1 MSEIRSL
8 IQQIRF
14 SLNNLGAQNRHYD
27 FEAICRHFSRNRLG
41 LNILPAT
48 GPVSS
53 GGDQGRDFETYDIL
67 PELIS
72 QSKNRLISGSAAFA
86 CTIQK
91 NNIVKKIKDDV
102 QKIVEKGNKV
112 DIIYFFSLEN
122 VKVSKRHQIQKWS
135 QDTYSVKIEIFD
147 GEFLADNLSDKDL
160 FWIAIEYLQIP
171 SNLYPISKD
180 IDYLK
185 TKEKWENTTIN
196 TPNYAIFD
204 ELRNLGKRCLFD
216 KDTKQDIL
224 FWLSKLEQLL
234 KFDYS
239 QKFKRKVLYE
249 IVALRIRG
257 TGSLSSW
264 EKYVRQYFDMSSTFN
279 SQVEAQEAC
288 VVVTYAYGSMIRR
301 VSDFT
306 EEEIKKWRKLIE
318 YYTEVELKK
327 EYPKTIQATVYELKG
342 YLLLTDPYDRKIDE
356 GLDWWIK
363 LTSLIK
369 ETPLFPLERFS
380 DVLVAMIDFVGDNSK
395 YEQLNQTIDSLL
407 GERVGGFVVAE
418 KCRDR
423 AITYRKKGELL
434 KSLREL
440 HKVKV
445 AWYAHET
452 LYGSLLSMLLIAET
466 YFDLGLIYAAKH
478 YALAVAFIAQRARE
492 EKEKVFIPRGLSALA
507 EYEYSNGEWAHFLE
521 HANLSLKTLAIFT
534 KGLDDENAG
543 KIYEKMTFY
552 ASLISTFT
560 DILENNILS
569 TYVNNKIKEFDTE
582 IATEIIEDLIPLAKD
597 SWSKKKTEEILQK
610 IQSEFKNYPFN
621 DVGKERTIKF
631 SAFGTSWQFSWEN
644 NLVETAKSEQLI
656 SLLQILFAEC
666 IERDLFLLKSDVLI
680 KISLGSEYKIQN
692 QHQEDRFVWLVVLP
706 QKTPSNKEEIDRYHR
721 EALGIAIQIFS
732 ELSLLPRERI
742 VRLLENLFEEG
753 FINKAFAGNS
763 YEVLFIDLVPK
774 DLYEEILQ
782 LNKISYLENLKFA
795 NKTHKLLE
803 WKDSVISTYNEK
815 KSEELIRK
823 RYKKSI
829 IPISL
834 TLQKLKNKPF
844 FQETVKKLRLEGWKD
859 WHILMA
865 IAFITINYRVN
876 RLGYKD
882 LDDSKKKSI
891 EQMSLKETS
900 KSIPVPLVEF
910 GEIELKN
917 NLYMSM
923 LSTLKIFDLKYKP
936 NLLIKLA
943 LKEFLEK
950 RCRYFSEDIPHED
963 FFSSN

>member
-1 MSEIRSL
+1 MSKIRSL

-14 SLNNLGAQNRHYD
+14 SLDNLGAQNRHYD
-27 FEAICRHFSRNRLG
+27 FEAICRHLSRIRLG

-53 GGDQGRDFETYDIL
+53 GGDQGRDFETYKIL
-67 PELIS
+67 PEIVSQRNNGLIP
-72 QSKNRLISGSAAFA
+72 GSAAFA
-86 CTIQK
+86 CTTQK
-91 NNIVKKIKDDV
+91 NSILRKIKDDV
-102 QKIVEKGNKV
+102 KKIVERGNKV

-122 VKVSKRHQIQKWS
+122 VEVSKRHQVQKWS
-135 QDTYSVKIEIFD
+135 RETYSVEIEILD
-147 GEFLADNLSDKDL
+147 GEFLAESLADKDL

-171 SNLYPISKD
+171 SNLYPISED

-196 TPNYAIFD
+196 APNYAIFD

-249 IVALRIRG
+249 IVALRTRG
-257 TGSLSSW
+257 TGSLSGW
-264 EKYVRQYFDMSSTFN
+264 GKYVRQYFDLSDTFN
-279 SQVEAQEAC
+279 NQVEAQEAC
-288 VVVTYAYGSMIRR
+288 VVVTFAYGSMIRR

-318 YYTEVELKK
+318 DYTEVELKK
-327 EYPKTIQATVYELKG
+327 EYPKTIQAAIYELKG
-342 YLLLTDPYDRKIDE
+342 YLLLTDPYNRKVDE

-380 DVLVAMIDFVGDNSK
+380 DVLVAMIDFVDDNPK
-395 YEQLNQTIDSLL
+395 YEQLNQRIDLLL
-407 GERVGGFVVAE
+407 GERVGGFVVAK

-423 AITYRKKGELL
+423 AIAYRKKGELL

-466 YFDLGLIYAAKH
+466 YLDLGLIYAAKN
-478 YALAVAFIAQRARE
+478 YALAVTFIAQRARE
-492 EKEKVFIPRGLSALA
+492 EKEKVFIPKGLSALA
-507 EYEYSNGEWAHFLE
+507 TYEYSNGEWAHFFE
-521 HANLSLKTLAIFT
+521 HANLSLKALTIFT
-534 KGLDDENAG
+534 KGLDDENARE
-543 KIYEKMTFY
+543 IYEKMTFY
-552 ASLISTFT
+552 TSLISTFT

-569 TYVNNKIKEFDTE
+569 SYVNNKIKEFNTE
-582 IATEIIEDLIPLAKD
+582 IMTEIVEDLIPLAKD
-597 SWSKKKTEEILQK
+597 SWSKIKTEEILQK

-621 DVGKERTIKF
+621 DVGKVRSVKF
-631 SAFGTSWQFSWEN
+631 NAFGTSWHFSWKN

-666 IERDLFLLKSDVLI
+666 IEKDLFLLKSDVLI
-680 KISLGSEYKIQN
+680 RISLGNEYKIQN
-692 QHQEDRFVWLVVLP
+692 QHKEDRFVWLVVLP
-706 QKTPSNKEEIDRYHR
+706 QKTPSNQEEIDQYHR

-753 FINKAFAGNS
+753 FLHKAFAGNS

-774 DLYEEILQ
+774 DLYDEILK
-782 LNKISYLENLKFA
+782 LNKISYLKDLEFTNT
-795 NKTHKLLE
+795 THKLLG
-803 WKDSVISTYNEK
+803 WRDSVISAYNKK

-834 TLQKLKNKPF
+834 TLQKLKNKLF

-859 WHILMA
+859 WHILMT
-865 IAFITINYRVN
+865 IALITINYRVN

-917 NLYMSM
+917 TLYMSM

-936 NLLIKLA
+936 NLLIKSA

-950 RCRYFSEDIPHED
+950 RCCYFSDDISHKD
-963 FFSSN
+963 FFGKI

>member
-1 MSEIRSL
+1 MSKIRPI

-14 SLNNLGAQNRHYD
+14 SLSNLGAQNRHYD

-53 GGDQGRDFETYDIL
+53 GGDQGRDFETYVIL
-67 PELIS
+67 PKMIS
-72 QSKNRLISGSAAFA
+72 QSENKLISGSAAFA

-147 GEFLADNLSDKDL
+147 GEFLAENLSDKDL

-196 TPNYAIFD
+196 APNYAIFD

-224 FWLSKLEQLL
+224 FWISKLEQLL

-257 TGSLSSW
+257 TGSLLGW
-264 EKYVRQYFDMSSTFN
+264 GKYVRQYFDLSDTFN
-279 SQVEAQEAC
+279 NQVEAREAC
-288 VVVTYAYGSMIRR
+288 VVVTFAYGSMIRR

-318 YYTEVELKK
+318 DYTEVELKK
-327 EYPKTIQATVYELKG
+327 EYPKTIQAAVYELKG
-342 YLLLTDPYDRKIDE
+342 YLLLTDPYNRKVDE
-356 GLDWWIK
+356 GLNWWIK
-363 LTSLIK
+363 LASLIK
-369 ETPLFPLERFS
+369 ETPLFPLEGFS
-380 DVLVAMIDFVGDNSK
+380 DVLVAMIDFVGDNPK

-423 AITYRKKGELL
+423 SIAYRKKGELL

-466 YFDLGLIYAAKH
+466 YFDLGLIYAAKY
-478 YALAVAFIAQRARE
+478 YALAVTFIAQRARE

-534 KGLDDENAG
+534 KGLDDENARE
-543 KIYEKMTFY
+543 IYEKMTFY
-552 ASLISTFT
+552 TSLISTFT

-569 TYVNNKIKEFDTE
+569 SYVNNKIKEFNTE
-582 IATEIIEDLIPLAKD
+582 IMTEIVEDLIPLAKD
-597 SWSKKKTEEILQK
+597 SWSKIKTEEILQK

-621 DVGKERTIKF
+621 DVGKVRSVKF
-631 SAFGTSWQFSWEN
+631 NAFGTSWHFSWKN

-666 IERDLFLLKSDVLI
+666 IEKDLFLLKSDVLI
-680 KISLGSEYKIQN
+680 KISLGNEYKIQN
-692 QHQEDRFVWLVVLP
+692 QHKEDRFVWLVVLP
-706 QKTPSNKEEIDRYHR
+706 QKTPSNQEEIDQYHR
-721 EALGIAIQIFS
+721 EVLGIAIQIFS

-742 VRLLENLFEEG
+742 VRLLENLCEEG
-753 FINKAFAGNS
+753 FLHKTFAGNS
-763 YEVLFIDLVPK
+763 YEVLFIDLVSK
-774 DLYEEILQ
+774 DLYDDILK
-782 LNKISYLENLKFA
+782 LNKISYLKDLEFTNT
-795 NKTHKLLE
+795 THKLLG
-803 WKDSVISTYNEK
+803 WRDSVISAYNKK
-815 KSEELIRK
+815 KSEELIRE

-834 TLQKLKNKPF
+834 TLQKLKDKPF
-844 FQETVKKLRLEGWKD
+844 FQEIVKKLRLEDWKD
-859 WHILMA
+859 WHILMS
-865 IAFITINYRVN
+865 IALITVNYRVN
-876 RLGYKD
+876 RLEIKD
-882 LDDSKKKSI
+882 LDDQKKKCI
-891 EQMSLKETS
+891 EQMSIRETS
-900 KSIPVPLVEF
+900 GSMSVPLVEYQ
-910 GEIELKN
+910 EI
-917 NLYMSM
+917 NLRNYLIMSM
-923 LSTLKIFDLKYKP
+923 LSTLKIFDLEYKAKT
-936 NLLIKLA
+936 IFKDSI
-943 LKEFLEK
+943 KEFLEK
-950 RCRYFSEDIPHED
+950 RCRYFSDDIPHED
-963 FFSSN
+963 FFSPI

>member
-1 MSEIRSL
+1 MSEIRSV

-14 SLNNLGAQNRHYD
+14 SLSNLVAQNRHYD
-27 FEAICRHFSRNRLG
+27 FEDICRHFSRNRLG

-53 GGDQGRDFETYDIL
+53 GGDQGRDFETYEIL
-67 PELIS
+67 PEIIS
-72 QSKNRLISGSAAFA
+72 QSEGRLISGSAAFA
-86 CTIQK
+86 CTTQK
-91 NNIVKKIKDDV
+91 NSILNKIKDDV
-102 QKIVEKGNKV
+102 QKIIEKGNKV

-122 VKVSKRHQIQKWS
+122 VVVSKRHQVQKWS
-135 QDTYSVKIEIFD
+135 QDTYSVKLEIFD
-147 GEFLADNLSDKDL
+147 GEFLAESLSDKDL

-171 SNLYPISKD
+171 SSLYPFSED

-185 TKEKWENTTIN
+185 TKEKWEKTDITA
-196 TPNYAIFD
+196 PNYAIFD
-204 ELRNLGKRCLFD
+204 ELRNLGRRCLFD
-216 KDTKQDIL
+216 KDTKQDLL

-257 TGSLSSW
+257 TGSLLGW
-264 EKYVRQYFDMSSTFN
+264 EKYVRQYFDLSDTFN
-279 SQVEAQEAC
+279 NQVEAQEAC
-288 VVVTYAYGSMIRR
+288 VVVTFTYGSMIRR

-306 EEEIKKWRKLIE
+306 EEEIKEWRKLIE
-318 YYTEVELKK
+318 DYTEVELKK
-327 EYPKTIQATVYELKG
+327 EYPKTIQAAVYELKG
-342 YLLLTDPYDRKIDE
+342 YLLLTDPYDRKVDE

-363 LTSLIK
+363 LSSLIK

-380 DVLVAMIDFVGDNSK
+380 DVLIAMIDFVGDNPK

-407 GERVGGFVVAE
+407 GERVGDFAVAQ

-423 AITYRKKGELL
+423 AIVYRKKGELL

-552 ASLISTFT
+552 TSLISTFT

-569 TYVNNKIKEFDTE
+569 TYVNNKIKEFNTE
-582 IATEIIEDLIPLAKD
+582 IMKEITEDLIPMAKD
-597 SWSKKKTEEILQK
+597 SWSKMKTEVILQK

-621 DVGKERTIKF
+621 DVGRERIVRF
-631 SAFGTSWQFSWEN
+631 NAFGTTWQFNWKN
-644 NLVETAKSEQLI
+644 GLLETAKSEQLI
-656 SLLQILFAEC
+656 SILQIFFVEC
-666 IERDLFLLKSDVLI
+666 IERDLFLLKSDVLV
-680 KISLGSEYKIQN
+680 KISLGDEYKVQS

-706 QKTPSNKEEIDRYHR
+706 QKTPSNQEEIERYYN

-732 ELSLLPRERI
+732 ELSLIPRDKI

-753 FINKAFAGNS
+753 FVNKVFAGNS

-774 DLYEEILQ
+774 DLYDEILA
-782 LNKISYLENLKFA
+782 LNKIFYLANLDFA
-795 NKTHKLLE
+795 YQTHELLG
-803 WKDSVISTYNEK
+803 WKDSVISAYNKK
-815 KSEELIRK
+815 KSEELIRE
-823 RYKKSI
+823 RYNNSI
-829 IPISL
+829 VPISL
-834 TLQKLKNKPF
+834 TIQRLKSTSF
-844 FQETVKKLRLEGWKD
+844 FLETVKRLKLEGWKD

-865 IAFITINYRVN
+865 IALIAANYRVN
-876 RLGYKD
+876 QLGYKD
-882 LDDSKKKSI
+882 LDDAKKKTF
-891 EQMSLKETS
+891 EQMSLKETPE
-900 KSIPVPLVEF
+900 SITVPLNEF
-910 GEIELKN
+910 GEKELKN
-917 NLYMSM
+917 HLYTSM
-923 LSTLKIFDLKYKP
+923 VSTLKIFNLEYKA
-936 NLLIKLA
+936 NLLVKFA
-943 LKEFLEK
+943 LKGFLEK

-963 FFSSN
+963 FFNSN